1 LKSPLVSIVV
11 PALNEAK
18 RLERTLPQLCE
29 YLANWSAV
37 ETIIVDDG
45 SIDGTAA
52 VATRELAGVEH
63 TVVRLPWHQG
73 KGAAL
78 RAGVAAARGRAIVF
92 MDADLAAGL
101 DNLPRLLDGLRNA
114 DISVGSRH
122 LAESQ
127 IEYDNELRAVCSK
140 WFGRYVRAVTRI
152 EVSDTQCGFK
162 AFRSEPAK
170 MLFHLAETSGFAMDV
185 ELLSL
190 ARLLGYSVAE
200 VPISWADR
208 AGSKVNLFHDPVKM
222 AVDVLRLHLRL
233 MRRRRGLIERVPGD
247 SAWMVRVSGP
257 PGSSFFEAGQNGLA
271 AAGTDT
277 ESVLAPVTPLAA
289 NART

>member
-11 PALNEAK
+11 PALNEAQ
-18 RLERTLPQLCE
+18 RLERTLPQLRE
-29 YLANWSAV
+29 YLSSWSAV

-52 VATRELAGVEH
+52 VASRELAGVEH
-63 TVVRLPWHQG
+63 TVLRLPWHQG

-78 RAGVAAARGRAIVF
+78 RAGVGAARGKAIVF

-101 DNLPRLLDGLRNA
+101 DNLPRLLDGLRHA

-127 IEYDNELRAVCSK
+127 IEYDNKLRAVCSK
-140 WFGRYVRAVTRI
+140 WFGRYVRAVTHVD
-152 EVSDTQCGFK
+152 VSDTQCGFK
-162 AFRSEPAK
+162 AFRADPAK

-233 MRRRRGLIERVPGD
+233 KRRSRALTERLPGD
-247 SAWMVRVSGP
+247 LEWIVRVAATAGP
-257 PGSSFFEAGQNGLA
+257 SFAEAGQNA
-271 AAGTDT
+271 IAAGA
-277 ESVLAPVTPLAA
+277 EPVLAPVTPLTAI
-289 NART
+289 ARP